1 MPRPQK
7 DGIDYFPLDVNFFSD
22 PKIKILKARYGAD
35 GVAVYLY
42 LLCEIYRAG
51 YFLQFNE
58 DILYIISDDLKMGA
72 EKVMQIINFLLDRSL
87 LDSKLFQSDKA
98 MTSAGIQKRFQLAVK
113 ERARKKPI
121 EAKGFWLLNE
131 EETEPFIKVNPV
143 LNKSGKNVSKSGKNT
158 GYSAEL
164 SIKESKGNKSKLNK
178 KISPELQGSPAQ
190 EAAYRLLLVDGSSHP
205 VTREEVGKYRELYPA
220 VDVDQ
225 EFRKMIGW
233 LDTHP
238 KNWKTPRGIGKFING
253 WLCRAQDS
261 ARPRQGSHVQPPNR
275 FHNFEQRDTDYD
287 SMVMDRVKQWAGDG
301 GGENDG

>member
-35 GVAVYLY
+35 GITVYLY

-51 YFLQFNE
+51 YFLRFNE
-58 DILYIISDDLKMGA
+58 DILYIISDDLKMSA

-87 LDSKLFQSDKA
+87 LDGKLFQSDKA

-143 LNKSGKNVSKSGKNT
+143 LNKSGKNGSKSGKNEC
-158 GYSAEL
+158 YSGEL

-178 KISPELQGSPAQ
+178 TISPELKNSPGS
-190 EAAYRLLLVDGSSHP
+190 EVAYQLLLIDGNDYP
-205 VTREEVGKYRELYPA
+205 VSREEVEKYQKLYPA
-220 VDVDQ
+220 IDVDQ

-238 KNWKTPRGIGKFING
+238 KNRKTPREIGKFING

-261 ARPRQGSHVQPPNR
+261 ARLLSGKAQPPNR

-287 SMVMDRVKQWAGDG
+287 SMMMDDMKQWIGKEGEKGDG
-301 GGENDG
+301 